1 MKKCKRILSGLLA
14 SLLMVV
20 WSAGAVGCNKKDDSP
35 ETLEIYIEK
44 MGYGVDWLDDIIE
57 AFKQEQWVKDKY
69 PNLNIPKPEARVNQG
84 SATQRVIAGAKSNTA
99 DLLFG
104 TTTATGW
111 IYRSDE
117 ESSNFEELSD
127 VYNSEVPGET
137 GVIFKE
143 KMLPSIRSWV
153 EQPDLSKAD
162 TDPDAKVYHVF
173 PWINGYIGMLY
184 NKDNL
189 DKLLGKD
196 NYTMPRTTDEWME
209 MVRSIIKVQKD
220 KGLDNTD
227 DAFINPFIYAPVM
240 YWGASVSTWW
250 AQYETRSGYEKYF
263 LGSARING
271 RDQLS
276 PKVLE
281 QKGKLRS
288 FQTIESFVG
297 APGIDGEAGTEEI
310 YDKVDEDSFKAQ
322 NTFDRIQVKYINGQ
336 GVFMPNGDWF
346 DLEMRNAVEAG
357 KGSDITYMQ
366 LPIISAVSEKLS
378 YYKAGDTV
386 FDKNADG
393 TTKEGDATRKVY
405 DELLRKLVDHVDG
418 KCDKNEVEALYT
430 AKGKSI
436 DRLDADIEHIREA
449 RHLMAPVE
457 GHEAFIPSYATAKD
471 VAKDFLRFMA
481 TDKAIRIFA
490 ESTKGCS
497 TAFSYDVI
505 AQDPDLYDTFTD
517 IQKQR
522 LSMVQNGGISMPV
535 KASYRLAMLGGL
547 DMSRYPSGS
556 IEVNFSSES
565 GRKTAE
571 EMVNYDINYY
581 TQNNNAQ
588 WNSMLTAAGIR

>member
-1 MKKCKRILSGLLA
+1 MKKCKRILIGLLA

-263 LGSARING
+263 LGTARING

-418 KCDKNEVEALYT
+418 KCDKDEVEALYT

-436 DRLDADIEHIREA
+436 DRLDADIAHIHEA

-505 AQDPDLYDTFTD
+505 AQNPDLYDTFTD

-588 WNSMLTAAGIR
+588 WNSMLTAAGMR

>member
-1 MKKCKRILSGLLA
+1 MKKCKRILIGLLA

-209 MVRSIIKVQKD
+209 MVRLIIKVQKD

-263 LGSARING
+263 LGTARING

-297 APGIDGEAGTEEI
+297 APGIGGEAGTEEI

-322 NTFDRIQVKYINGQ
+322 NTFDRIQVKYITGQ

-418 KCDKNEVEALYT
+418 KCDKDEVAALYT

-436 DRLDADIEHIREA
+436 DRLDADIAHIHEA

-481 TDKAIRIFA
+481 TDKAIRTFA

-505 AQDPDLYDTFTD
+505 AQNPGLYDTFTD

-571 EMVNYDINYY
+571 QMVNYDINYY
-581 TQNNNAQ
+581 TKNNNAQ

>member
-1 MKKCKRILSGLLA
+1 MKKCKRILIGLLA

-20 WSAGAVGCNKKDDSP
+20 WSTGAVGCNKKDDSP

-357 KGSDITYMQ
+357 KGSNITYMQ

-418 KCDKNEVEALYT
+418 KCDKDEVAALYT

-436 DRLDADIEHIREA
+436 DRLDADIAHIHEA

-588 WNSMLTAAGIR
+588 WNSMLTAAGMR

>member
-1 MKKCKRILSGLLA
+1 MKKCKRILIGLLA

-173 PWINGYIGMLY
+173 PWINGYIGMLC

-209 MVRSIIKVQKD
+209 MVRLIIKVQKD

-263 LGSARING
+263 LGTARING

-297 APGIDGEAGTEEI
+297 APGIGGKAGTEEI

-418 KCDKNEVEALYT
+418 KCDKDEVAALYT

-436 DRLDADIEHIREA
+436 DRLDADIAHIHEA

-481 TDKAIRIFA
+481 TDKAIRTFA
-490 ESTKGCS
+490 ESTRGCS

-505 AQDPDLYDTFTD
+505 AQNPGLYDTFTD

-571 EMVNYDINYY
+571 QMVNYDINYY

>member
-1 MKKCKRILSGLLA
+1 MKKCKRILIGLLA

-263 LGSARING
+263 LGTARING

-297 APGIDGEAGTEEI
+297 APGIGGEAGTEEI

-418 KCDKNEVEALYT
+418 KCDKDEVAALYT

-436 DRLDADIEHIREA
+436 DRLDADIAHIHEA

-481 TDKAIRIFA
+481 TDKAIRTFA

-505 AQDPDLYDTFTD
+505 AQNPGLYDTFTD

-571 EMVNYDINYY
+571 QMVNYDINYY

>member
-1 MKKCKRILSGLLA
+1 MKKCKRILIGLLA

-20 WSAGAVGCNKKDDSP
+20 WSTGAVGCNKKDDSP

-227 DAFINPFIYAPVM
+227 NAFINPFIYAPVM

-505 AQDPDLYDTFTD
+505 AQNPDLYDTFTD

-535 KASYRLAMLGGL
+535 KASYRLAMLGGF

-588 WNSMLTAAGIR
+588 WNSMLTAAGMR

>member
-1 MKKCKRILSGLLA
+1 MKKCKRILIGLLA

-20 WSAGAVGCNKKDDSP
+20 WSAGAVGCSKKDDSP

-173 PWINGYIGMLY
+173 PWINGYIGMLC

-209 MVRSIIKVQKD
+209 MVRLIIKVQKD

-263 LGSARING
+263 LGTARING

-297 APGIDGEAGTEEI
+297 APGIDGERGTEEI

-418 KCDKNEVEALYT
+418 KCDKDEVAALYT

-436 DRLDADIEHIREA
+436 DRLDADIAHIHEA

-490 ESTKGCS
+490 ESTRGCS

-505 AQDPDLYDTFTD
+505 AQNPGLYDTFTD

-588 WNSMLTAAGIR
+588 WNSMLTAAGMR

>member
-1 MKKCKRILSGLLA
+1 MKKCKRILIGLLA

-209 MVRSIIKVQKD
+209 MVRLIIKVQKD

-263 LGSARING
+263 LGTARING

-297 APGIDGEAGTEEI
+297 APGIGGEAGTEEI

-418 KCDKNEVEALYT
+418 KCDKDEVAALYT

-436 DRLDADIEHIREA
+436 DRLDADIAHIHEA

-481 TDKAIRIFA
+481 TDKAIRTFA
-490 ESTKGCS
+490 ESTRGCS

-505 AQDPDLYDTFTD
+505 AQNPGLYDTFTD

-581 TQNNNAQ
+581 TRNNNAQ

>member
-1 MKKCKRILSGLLA
+1 MKKCKRILIGLLA

-20 WSAGAVGCNKKDDSP
+20 WSAGAVGCSKKDDSP

-209 MVRSIIKVQKD
+209 MVRLIIKVQKD
-220 KGLDNTD
+220 KGLDNMD

-263 LGSARING
+263 LGTARING

-297 APGIDGEAGTEEI
+297 APGIGGEAGTEEI

-418 KCDKNEVEALYT
+418 KCDKDAVAALYT

-436 DRLDADIEHIREA
+436 DRLDADIAHIHEA

-490 ESTKGCS
+490 ESTRGCS

-505 AQDPDLYDTFTD
+505 AQNPDLYDTFTD

>member
-1 MKKCKRILSGLLA
+1 MKKCKRILIGLLA

-263 LGSARING
+263 LGTARING

-297 APGIDGEAGTEEI
+297 APGIGGEAGTEEI

-418 KCDKNEVEALYT
+418 KCDKDEVAALYT

-436 DRLDADIEHIREA
+436 DRLDADIAHIHEA

-481 TDKAIRIFA
+481 TDKAIRTFA

-505 AQDPDLYDTFTD
+505 AQNPGLYDTFTD

-565 GRKTAE
+565 GRKAAE
-571 EMVNYDINYY
+571 QMVNYDINYY

>member
-1 MKKCKRILSGLLA
+1 MKKCKRILIGLLA

-263 LGSARING
+263 LGTARING

-357 KGSDITYMQ
+357 KGSDITYMK

-471 VAKDFLRFMA
+471 IAKDFLRFMA

-505 AQDPDLYDTFTD
+505 AQNPDLYDTFTD

-535 KASYRLAMLGGL
+535 KASYRLAMLGGF

-588 WNSMLTAAGIR
+588 WNSMLTAAGMR

>member
-1 MKKCKRILSGLLA
+1 MKKCKRILIGLLA

-263 LGSARING
+263 LGTARING

-357 KGSDITYMQ
+357 KGSDITYMK

-471 VAKDFLRFMA
+471 IAKDFLRFMA

-497 TAFSYDVI
+497 TAFSYNVI
-505 AQDPDLYDTFTD
+505 AQNPDLYDTFTD

-588 WNSMLTAAGIR
+588 WNSMLTAAGMR

>member
-1 MKKCKRILSGLLA
+1 MKKCKRILIGLLA

-263 LGSARING
+263 LGTARING

-297 APGIDGEAGTEEI
+297 APGIGGEAGTEEI

-378 YYKAGDTV
+378 YYKSGDTV

-418 KCDKNEVEALYT
+418 KCDKDEVAALYT

-436 DRLDADIEHIREA
+436 DRLDADIAHIHEA

-481 TDKAIRIFA
+481 TDKAIRTFA

-505 AQDPDLYDTFTD
+505 AQNPGLYDTFTD

-571 EMVNYDINYY
+571 QMVNYDINYY

>member
-1 MKKCKRILSGLLA
+1 MKKCKRILIGLLA

-227 DAFINPFIYAPVM
+227 NAFINPFIYAPVM
-240 YWGASVSTWW
+240 YWGAIVSTWW

-263 LGSARING
+263 LGTARING

-471 VAKDFLRFMA
+471 IAKDFLRFMA

-505 AQDPDLYDTFTD
+505 AQNPDLYDTFTD

-588 WNSMLTAAGIR
+588 WNSMLTAAGMR

>member
-1 MKKCKRILSGLLA
+1 MKKCKRILIGLLA

-209 MVRSIIKVQKD
+209 MVRLIIKVQKD

-263 LGSARING
+263 LGTARING

-281 QKGKLRS
+281 QKCKLRS

-297 APGIDGEAGTEEI
+297 APGIGGEAGTEEI

-378 YYKAGDTV
+378 YYKSGDTV

-418 KCDKNEVEALYT
+418 KCDKDEVAALYT

-436 DRLDADIEHIREA
+436 DRLDADIAHIHEA

-481 TDKAIRIFA
+481 TDKAIRTFA
-490 ESTKGCS
+490 ESTRGCS

-505 AQDPDLYDTFTD
+505 AQNPGLYDTFTD

-581 TQNNNAQ
+581 TRNNNAQ

>member
-1 MKKCKRILSGLLA
+1 MKKCKRILIGLLA

-263 LGSARING
+263 LGTARING

-357 KGSDITYMQ
+357 KGSNITYMQ

-471 VAKDFLRFMA
+471 IAKDFLRFMA

-505 AQDPDLYDTFTD
+505 AQNPDLYDTFTD

-535 KASYRLAMLGGL
+535 KASYRLAMLGGF

-588 WNSMLTAAGIR
+588 WNSMLTAAGMR

>member
-1 MKKCKRILSGLLA
+1 MKKCKRILIGLLA

-20 WSAGAVGCNKKDDSP
+20 WSTGAVGCNKKDDSP

-418 KCDKNEVEALYT
+418 KCDKDEVEALYT

-436 DRLDADIEHIREA
+436 DRLDADIAHIREA

-505 AQDPDLYDTFTD
+505 AQNPDLYDTFTD

-588 WNSMLTAAGIR
+588 WNSMLTAAGMR

>member
-1 MKKCKRILSGLLA
+1 MKKCKRILIGLLA

-20 WSAGAVGCNKKDDSP
+20 WSVGAVGCNKKDDSP

-263 LGSARING
+263 LGTARING

-471 VAKDFLRFMA
+471 IAKDFLRFMA

-505 AQDPDLYDTFTD
+505 AQNPDLYDTFTD

-535 KASYRLAMLGGL
+535 KASYRLAMLGGF

-588 WNSMLTAAGIR
+588 WNSMLTAAGMR

>member
-1 MKKCKRILSGLLA
+1 MKKCKRILIGLLA

-263 LGSARING
+263 LGTARING

-357 KGSDITYMQ
+357 KGSNITYMQ

-378 YYKAGDTV
+378 YYKVGDTV

-471 VAKDFLRFMA
+471 IAKDFLRFMA

-505 AQDPDLYDTFTD
+505 AQNPDLYDTFTD

-535 KASYRLAMLGGL
+535 KASYRLAMLGGF

-588 WNSMLTAAGIR
+588 WNSMLTAAGMR

>member
-1 MKKCKRILSGLLA
+1 MKKCKRILIGLLA

-263 LGSARING
+263 LGTARING

-378 YYKAGDTV
+378 NYKAGDTV

-393 TTKEGDATRKVY
+393 TTKEGNATRKVY

-471 VAKDFLRFMA
+471 IAKDFLRFMA

-505 AQDPDLYDTFTD
+505 AQNPDLYDTFTD

-535 KASYRLAMLGGL
+535 KASYRLAMLGGF

-588 WNSMLTAAGIR
+588 WNSMLTAAGMR

>member
-1 MKKCKRILSGLLA
+1 MKKCKRILIGLLA

-173 PWINGYIGMLY
+173 PWINGYIGMLC

-209 MVRSIIKVQKD
+209 MVRLIIKVQKD

-263 LGSARING
+263 LGTARING

-297 APGIDGEAGTEEI
+297 APGIGGEAGTEEI

-378 YYKAGDTV
+378 YYKSGDTV

-418 KCDKNEVEALYT
+418 KCDKGEVAALYT

-436 DRLDADIEHIREA
+436 DRLDADIAHIHEA

-481 TDKAIRIFA
+481 TDKAIRTFA
-490 ESTKGCS
+490 ESTRGCS

-505 AQDPDLYDTFTD
+505 AQNPGLYDTFTD

-571 EMVNYDINYY
+571 QMVNYDINYY
-581 TQNNNAQ
+581 TKNNNAQ

>member
-1 MKKCKRILSGLLA
+1 MKKCKRILIGLLA

-173 PWINGYIGMLY
+173 PWINGYIGMLC

-209 MVRSIIKVQKD
+209 MVRLIIKVQKD

-263 LGSARING
+263 LGTARING

-297 APGIDGEAGTEEI
+297 APGIGGKAGTEEI

-418 KCDKNEVEALYT
+418 KCDKDEVAALYT

-436 DRLDADIEHIREA
+436 DRLDADIEHIHEA

-481 TDKAIRIFA
+481 TDKAIRTFA
-490 ESTKGCS
+490 ESTRGCS

-505 AQDPDLYDTFTD
+505 AQNPGLYDTFTD

-571 EMVNYDINYY
+571 QMVNYDINYY

>member
-1 MKKCKRILSGLLA
+1 MKKCKRILIGLLA

-263 LGSARING
+263 LGTARING

-357 KGSDITYMQ
+357 KGSNITYMQ

-471 VAKDFLRFMA
+471 IAKDFLRFMA

-505 AQDPDLYDTFTD
+505 AQNPGLYDTFTD

-571 EMVNYDINYY
+571 QMVNYDINYY

-588 WNSMLTAAGIR
+588 WNSMLTAAGMR

>member
-1 MKKCKRILSGLLA
+1 MKKCKRILIGLLA

-20 WSAGAVGCNKKDDSP
+20 WSTGAVGCNKKDDSP

-418 KCDKNEVEALYT
+418 KCDKDEVEALYT

-436 DRLDADIEHIREA
+436 DRLDADIAHIHEA

-505 AQDPDLYDTFTD
+505 AQNPDLYDTFTD

-588 WNSMLTAAGIR
+588 WNSMLTAAGMR

>member
-1 MKKCKRILSGLLA
+1 MKKCKRILIGLLA

-20 WSAGAVGCNKKDDSP
+20 WSTGAVGCNKKDDSP

-227 DAFINPFIYAPVM
+227 NAFINPFIYAPVM

-357 KGSDITYMQ
+357 KGSNITYMQ

-378 YYKAGDTV
+378 YYKTGDTV

-505 AQDPDLYDTFTD
+505 AQNPDLYDTFTD

-535 KASYRLAMLGGL
+535 KASYRLAMLGGF

-588 WNSMLTAAGIR
+588 WNSMLTAAGMR

>member
-1 MKKCKRILSGLLA
+1 MKKCKRILIGLLA

-20 WSAGAVGCNKKDDSP
+20 WSVGAVGCNKKDDSP

-357 KGSDITYMQ
+357 KGSNITYMQ

>member
-1 MKKCKRILSGLLA
+1 MKKCKRILIGLLA

-20 WSAGAVGCNKKDDSP
+20 WSTGAVGCNKKDDSP

-418 KCDKNEVEALYT
+418 KCDKDEVAALYT

-436 DRLDADIEHIREA
+436 DRLDADIAHIHEA

-505 AQDPDLYDTFTD
+505 AQNPDLYDTFTD

-588 WNSMLTAAGIR
+588 WNSMLTAAGMR

>member
-1 MKKCKRILSGLLA
+1 MKKCKRILIGLLA

-263 LGSARING
+263 LGTARING

-471 VAKDFLRFMA
+471 IAKDFLRFMA

-505 AQDPDLYDTFTD
+505 AQNPDLYDTFTD

-535 KASYRLAMLGGL
+535 KASYRLAMLGGF

-588 WNSMLTAAGIR
+588 WNSMLTAAGMR

>member
-1 MKKCKRILSGLLA
+1 MKKCKRILIGLLA

-173 PWINGYIGMLY
+173 PWINGYIGMLC

-209 MVRSIIKVQKD
+209 MVRLIIKVQKD

-263 LGSARING
+263 LGTARING

-297 APGIDGEAGTEEI
+297 APGIGGEAGTEEI

-346 DLEMRNAVEAG
+346 DLEMRDAVEAG

-418 KCDKNEVEALYT
+418 KCDKDEVAALYT

-436 DRLDADIEHIREA
+436 DRLDADIAHIHEA

-481 TDKAIRIFA
+481 TDKAIRTFA

-505 AQDPDLYDTFTD
+505 AQNPGLYDTFTD

-581 TQNNNAQ
+581 TRNNNAQ

>member
-1 MKKCKRILSGLLA
+1 MKKCKRILIGLLA

-173 PWINGYIGMLY
+173 PWINGYIGMLC

-209 MVRSIIKVQKD
+209 MVRLIIKVQKD

-227 DAFINPFIYAPVM
+227 DAFINPFIYAPV
-240 YWGASVSTWW
+240 
-250 AQYETRSGYEKYF
+250 K
-263 LGSARING
+263 LGRQRIY
-271 RDQLS
+271 
-276 PKVLE
+276 V
-281 QKGKLRS
+281 
-288 FQTIESFVG
+288 VG
-297 APGIDGEAGTEEI
+297 AI
-310 YDKVDEDSFKAQ
+310 
-322 NTFDRIQVKYINGQ
+322 R
-336 GVFMPNGDWF
+336 
-346 DLEMRNAVEAG
+346 
-357 KGSDITYMQ
+357 
-366 LPIISAVSEKLS
+366 
-378 YYKAGDTV
+378 
-386 FDKNADG
+386 
-393 TTKEGDATRKVY
+393 DA
-405 DELLRKLVDHVDG
+405 
-418 KCDKNEVEALYT
+418 
-430 AKGKSI
+430 
-436 DRLDADIEHIREA
+436 
-449 RHLMAPVE
+449 
-457 GHEAFIPSYATAKD
+457 
-471 VAKDFLRFMA
+471 
-481 TDKAIRIFA
+481 
-490 ESTKGCS
+490 
-497 TAFSYDVI
+497 
-505 AQDPDLYDTFTD
+505 
-517 IQKQR
+517 
-522 LSMVQNGGISMPV
+522 
-535 KASYRLAMLGGL
+535 
-547 DMSRYPSGS
+547 
-556 IEVNFSSES
+556 
-565 GRKTAE
+565 
-571 EMVNYDINYY
+571 
-581 TQNNNAQ
+581 
-588 WNSMLTAAGIR
+588 

>member
-1 MKKCKRILSGLLA
+1 MKKCKRILIGLLA

-173 PWINGYIGMLY
+173 PWINGYIGMLC

-209 MVRSIIKVQKD
+209 MVRLIIKVQKD

-263 LGSARING
+263 LGTARING

-297 APGIDGEAGTEEI
+297 APGIGGKAGTEEI

-418 KCDKNEVEALYT
+418 KCDKDEVAALYT

-436 DRLDADIEHIREA
+436 DRLDADIAHIHEA

-481 TDKAIRIFA
+481 TDKAIRTFA
-490 ESTKGCS
+490 ESTRGCS

-505 AQDPDLYDTFTD
+505 AQNPGLYDTFTD

-571 EMVNYDINYY
+571 QMVNYDINYY
-581 TQNNNAQ
+581 TKNNNAQ

>member
-1 MKKCKRILSGLLA
+1 MKKCKRILIGLLA

-263 LGSARING
+263 LGTARING

-297 APGIDGEAGTEEI
+297 APGIGGEAGTEEI

-378 YYKAGDTV
+378 YYKSGDTV

-418 KCDKNEVEALYT
+418 KCDKDEVAALYT

-436 DRLDADIEHIREA
+436 DRLDADIAHIHEA

-481 TDKAIRIFA
+481 TDKAIRTFA

-505 AQDPDLYDTFTD
+505 AQNPGLYDTFTD

-571 EMVNYDINYY
+571 QMVNYDINYY
-581 TQNNNAQ
+581 TKNNNAQ

>member
-1 MKKCKRILSGLLA
+1 MKKCKRILIGLLA

-263 LGSARING
+263 LGTARING

-471 VAKDFLRFMA
+471 IAKDFLRFMA

-505 AQDPDLYDTFTD
+505 AQNPDLYDTFTD

-547 DMSRYPSGS
+547 DISRYPSGS

-588 WNSMLTAAGIR
+588 WNSMLTAAGMR

>member
-1 MKKCKRILSGLLA
+1 MKKCKRILIGLLA

-263 LGSARING
+263 LGTARING

-357 KGSDITYMQ
+357 KGSDITYMK

-393 TTKEGDATRKVY
+393 TTKEGNATRKVY

-471 VAKDFLRFMA
+471 IAKDFLRFMA

-505 AQDPDLYDTFTD
+505 AQNPDLYDTFTD

-535 KASYRLAMLGGL
+535 KASYRLAMLGGF

-588 WNSMLTAAGIR
+588 WNSMLTAAGMR

>member
-1 MKKCKRILSGLLA
+1 MKKCKRILIGLLA

-173 PWINGYIGMLY
+173 PWINGYIGMLC

-209 MVRSIIKVQKD
+209 MVRLIIKVQKD

-263 LGSARING
+263 LGTARING

-297 APGIDGEAGTEEI
+297 APGIGGKAGTEEI

-378 YYKAGDTV
+378 YYKSGDTV

-418 KCDKNEVEALYT
+418 KCDKDEVAALYT

-436 DRLDADIEHIREA
+436 DRLDADIAHIHEA

-481 TDKAIRIFA
+481 TDKAIRTFA
-490 ESTKGCS
+490 ESTRGCS

-505 AQDPDLYDTFTD
+505 AQNPGLYDTFTD

-581 TQNNNAQ
+581 TRNNNAQ

>member
-1 MKKCKRILSGLLA
+1 MKKCKRILIGLLA

-263 LGSARING
+263 LGTARING

-357 KGSDITYMQ
+357 KGSNITYMQ

-378 YYKAGDTV
+378 YYKVGDTV

-418 KCDKNEVEALYT
+418 KCDKDEVEALYT

-436 DRLDADIEHIREA
+436 DRLDADIAHIHEA

-505 AQDPDLYDTFTD
+505 AQNPDLYDTFTD

-588 WNSMLTAAGIR
+588 WNSMLTAAGMR

>member
-1 MKKCKRILSGLLA
+1 MKKCKRILIGLLA

-143 KMLPSIRSWV
+143 KMLPSIRRWV

-263 LGSARING
+263 LGTARING

-357 KGSDITYMQ
+357 KGSDITYMK

-471 VAKDFLRFMA
+471 IAKDFLRFMA

-505 AQDPDLYDTFTD
+505 AQNPDLYDTFTD

-535 KASYRLAMLGGL
+535 KASYRLAMLGGF

-588 WNSMLTAAGIR
+588 WNSMLTAAGMR

>member
-1 MKKCKRILSGLLA
+1 MKKCKRILIGLLA

-263 LGSARING
+263 LGTARING

-471 VAKDFLRFMA
+471 IAKDFLRFMA

-505 AQDPDLYDTFTD
+505 AQNPDLYDTFTD

-588 WNSMLTAAGIR
+588 WNSMLTAAGMR

>member
-1 MKKCKRILSGLLA
+1 MKKCKRILIGLLA

-263 LGSARING
+263 LGTARING

-310 YDKVDEDSFKAQ
+310 YDKADEDSFKAQ

-471 VAKDFLRFMA
+471 IAKDFLRFMA

-505 AQDPDLYDTFTD
+505 AQNPDLYDTFTD

-535 KASYRLAMLGGL
+535 KASYRLAMLGGF

-588 WNSMLTAAGIR
+588 WNSMLTAAGMR

>member
-1 MKKCKRILSGLLA
+1 MKKCKRILIGLLA

-263 LGSARING
+263 LGTARING

-357 KGSDITYMQ
+357 KGSDITYMK

-393 TTKEGDATRKVY
+393 TTKEGNATRKVY

-471 VAKDFLRFMA
+471 IAKDFLRFMA

-505 AQDPDLYDTFTD
+505 AQNPDLYDTFTD

-535 KASYRLAMLGGL
+535 KASYRLAMLGGF

-556 IEVNFSSES
+556 IEVNFSPES

-588 WNSMLTAAGIR
+588 WNSMLTAAGMR